1 MIKEGVLF
9 EKLPDNKVK
18 CQVCSHR
25 CTIPDGKFGICRTR
39 HNKNGKLYT
48 LIYNTVSSEAVDPI
62 EKKPLYHFMPGTL
75 SYSLGSIGCNF
86 KCQHCQNWNISQAT
100 LDESN
105 FETLIISKHFN
116 GVSNTI
122 EINPEAAIKRALA
135 SGSKS
140 ISWTYNEPAIWHEYT
155 YDSAV
160 LAKKA
165 GLKTIY
171 VTNGYITPE
180 ALRRIAPYLDAYRV
194 DIKSFSDD
202 FYRKICG
209 ARLAPV
215 LESTKLAKELG
226 LHVETITL
234 VIPTMNDS
242 PQEIT
247 QIVRWVYENLGADTP
262 MHFTRFHPMY
272 KMDDL
277 EPTPVSTLET
287 AYDIAKKAGMRFVYL
302 GNVAGHMLENTYC
315 PKCNAL
321 LINRMGFK
329 VSDVKIKDG
338 KCPGCGES
346 IAIVEF

>member
-9 EKLPDNKVK
+9 DSLADNKVK
-18 CQVCSHR
+18 CNVCSHR
-25 CTIPDGKFGICRTR
+25 CTIAEGKLGICRTR
-39 HNKNGKLYT
+39 QNKNGKIYT

-62 EKKPLYHFMPGTL
+62 EKKPLYHFLPGTL
-75 SYSLGSIGCNF
+75 SYSLGTIGCNF
-86 KCQHCQNWNISQAT
+86 RCMHCQNWNISQAT
-100 LDESN
+100 LEESY
-105 FETLIISKHFN
+105 TM
-116 GVSNTI
+116 
-122 EINPEAAIKRALA
+122 EITPEEAIKHALA

-226 LHVETITL
+226 IHVETITL
-234 VIPTMNDS
+234 IIPTKNDS
-242 PQEIT
+242 PQELT
-247 QIVRWVYENLGADTP
+247 QIVKWVHDNLGADTP
-262 MHFTRFHPMY
+262 MHFTRFRAEY
-272 KMDDL
+272 KMKGLNDT
-277 EPTPVSTLET
+277 PTETLEM
-287 AYDIAKKAGMRFVYL
+287 AYDIAKKEGMRYVYT
-302 GNVAGHMLENTYC
+302 GNVPGHKYENTYC

-321 LINRMGFK
+321 LIERAGFR
-329 VSDVKIKDG
+329 VSAIRIKNG
-338 KCPGCGES
+338 KCPKCGEG
-346 IAIVEF
+346 IPIVR

>member
-9 EKLPDNKVK
+9 DMLPDKRAK
-18 CQVCSHR
+18 CHVCSHR
-25 CTIPDGKFGICRTR
+25 CTIGEGKLGICRTR
-39 HNKNGKLYT
+39 KNTDGKIFS

-62 EKKPLYHFMPGTL
+62 EKKPLYHFLPGTL
-75 SYSLGSIGCNF
+75 SYSLGTVGCNF
-86 KCQHCQNWNISQAT
+86 RCEHCQNWNISQVT
-100 LDESN
+100 LE
-105 FETLIISKHFN
+105 EAYTR
-116 GVSNTI
+116 
-122 EINPEAAIKRALA
+122 EITPEEAIKRALA
-135 SGSKS
+135 TGSKS

-165 GLKTIY
+165 GLKTVY

-180 ALRRIAPYLDAYRV
+180 ALQRIAPYLDAYRV
-194 DIKSFSDD
+194 DIKSFSED

-226 LHVETITL
+226 MHVETITL
-234 VIPTMNDS
+234 VIPTKNDS

-247 QIVRWVYENLGADTP
+247 QIVRWVHDNLGPDTP

-277 EPTPVSTLET
+277 VPTPTETLEM
-287 AYDIAKKAGMRFVYL
+287 AHDIAKKEGMRFVYT
-302 GNVAGHMLENTYC
+302 GNVPGHKYENTYC
-315 PKCNAL
+315 PACNTL
-321 LINRMGFK
+321 LIDREGFR
-329 VSDVKIKDG
+329 VSAIRIKNG
-338 KCPGCGES
+338 KCPECGEK
-346 IAIVEF
+346 IPIVR

>member
-9 EKLPDNKVK
+9 DRLPDNKVK
-18 CQVCSHR
+18 CNVCSHR
-25 CTIPDGKFGICRTR
+25 CTIAEGKLGVCRTR
-39 HNKNGKLYT
+39 QNRNVKIYT

-62 EKKPLYHFMPGTL
+62 EKKPLYHFLPGTK
-75 SYSLGSIGCNF
+75 SYSLGTIGCNF
-86 KCQHCQNWNISQAT
+86 RCMHCQNWNISQVT
-100 LDESN
+100 LE
-105 FETLIISKHFN
+105 EAWTK
-116 GVSNTI
+116 
-122 EINPEAAIKRALA
+122 EITPEEAIKRALA
-135 SGSKS
+135 TGCKS
-140 ISWTYNEPAIWHEYT
+140 IAWTYNEPAIWHEYT

-180 ALRRIAPYLDAYRV
+180 ALRRIAPYLDAFRV

-226 LHVETITL
+226 MHIETITL
-234 VIPTMNDS
+234 IIPTKNDS
-242 PQEIT
+242 PEEIT
-247 QIVRWVYENLGADTP
+247 QIVRWVRDNLGVDTP
-262 MHFTRFHPMY
+262 MHFTRFYPMY

-277 EPTPVSTLET
+277 YPTPTETLEM
-287 AYDIAKKAGMRFVYL
+287 AHDIAKKEGMKFVYT
-302 GNVAGHMLENTYC
+302 GNVPGHKYENTYC

-321 LINRMGFK
+321 LIDRAGFR
-329 VSDVKIKDG
+329 VSAIKIKDG
-338 KCPGCGES
+338 KCSECGE
-346 IAIVEF
+346 AVPIV

>member
-25 CTIPDGKFGICRTR
+25 CTIADEKFGLCRTR
-39 HNKNGKLYT
+39 QNKNGKLYT

-75 SYSLGSIGCNF
+75 SYSLGTIGCNF
-86 KCQHCQNWNISQAT
+86 RCQHCQNWNISQVT
-100 LDESN
+100 LVESH
-105 FETLIISKHFN
+105 TM
-116 GVSNTI
+116 
-122 EINPEAAIKRALA
+122 EITPEAAIRRALA

-140 ISWTYNEPAIWHEYT
+140 ISWTYNEPTIWHEYT

-160 LAKKA
+160 LAKIA

-180 ALRRIAPYLDAYRV
+180 ALRRIAPYLDVFRV

-226 LHVETITL
+226 MHIETITL
-234 VIPTMNDS
+234 VIPSKNDS
-242 PQEIT
+242 PEEIT
-247 QIVRWVYENLGADTP
+247 QIVRWVHENLGADTP
-262 MHFTRFHPMY
+262 MHFTRFHPLY

-277 EPTPVSTLET
+277 EPTPVDTLEM
-287 AYDIAKKAGMRFVYL
+287 AYDIAKKVGMRFVYL
-302 GNVAGHMLENTYC
+302 GNVAGHKYENTYC
-315 PKCNAL
+315 PKCNTL
-321 LINRMGFK
+321 LIDRMGFR
-329 VSDVKIKDG
+329 VTEVKIKDG
-338 KCPGCGES
+338 KCPECGEN
-346 IAIVEF
+346 IEIVES

>member
-9 EKLPDNKVK
+9 DRLPDNKVR
-18 CQVCSHR
+18 CHVCSHR
-25 CTIPDGKFGICRTR
+25 CTIADGKLGVCRTR
-39 HNKNGKLYT
+39 QNKNGKIYT

-62 EKKPLYHFMPGTL
+62 EKKPLYHFLPGTL
-75 SYSLGSIGCNF
+75 SYSLGTIGCNF
-86 KCQHCQNWNISQAT
+86 RCEHCQNWNISQVT
-100 LDESN
+100 LE
-105 FETLIISKHFN
+105 EAWTK
-116 GVSNTI
+116 
-122 EINPEAAIKRALA
+122 EITPEEAVRRALA
-135 SGSKS
+135 SGCKS

-180 ALRRIAPYLDAYRV
+180 ALRRMAPYLDAFRV

-226 LHVETITL
+226 MHVEVITL
-234 VIPTMNDS
+234 VIPTKNDS
-242 PQEIT
+242 LEEIT
-247 QIVRWVYENLGADTP
+247 KIVRWVRDNLGADTP
-262 MHFTRFHPMY
+262 MHFTRFYPMY

-277 EPTPVSTLET
+277 PPTKTETLEM
-287 AYDIAKKAGMRFVYL
+287 AHDIAKKEGMRFVYT
-302 GNVAGHMLENTYC
+302 GNVPGHRYENTYC

-321 LINRMGFK
+321 LIDRAGFR
-329 VSDVKIKDG
+329 VSAIKIKDG
-338 KCPGCGES
+338 KCPECGEGVP
-346 IAIVEF
+346 IVMN

>member
-9 EKLPDNKVK
+9 DELADNKVR
-18 CQVCSHR
+18 CNVCSHR
-25 CTIPDGKFGICRTR
+25 CTIAEGKLGICRTR
-39 HNKNGKLYT
+39 QNKNGKLYT

-62 EKKPLYHFMPGTL
+62 EKKPLYHFLPGTL
-75 SYSLGSIGCNF
+75 SYSLGTIGCNF
-86 KCQHCQNWNISQAT
+86 RCQHCQNWNISQAN
-100 LDESN
+100 LDESYTMEITP
-105 FETLIISKHFN
+105 ET
-116 GVSNTI
+116 
-122 EINPEAAIKRALA
+122 AIKRALA

-160 LAKKA
+160 LAKKV

-180 ALRRIAPYLDAYRV
+180 ALQRIAPYLDAFRV

-209 ARLAPV
+209 ARLGPV

-226 LHVETITL
+226 MHVETVTL
-234 VIPTMNDS
+234 IIPTKNDS
-242 PQEIT
+242 PEEIT
-247 QIVRWVYENLGADTP
+247 QIIGWVHDNLGKDTP
-262 MHFTRFHPMY
+262 MHFTRFHPIY

-277 EPTPVSTLET
+277 YPTPVGTLEM
-287 AYDIAKKAGMRFVYL
+287 AYDIAKKKGMSFVYL
-302 GNVAGHMLENTYC
+302 GNMGGHKYENTYC

-321 LINRMGFK
+321 LIDRFK
-329 VSDVKIKDG
+329 VSIVKI
-338 KCPGCGES
+338 
-346 IAIVEF
+346 

>member
-1 MIKEGVLF
+1 
-9 EKLPDNKVK
+9 
-18 CQVCSHR
+18 
-25 CTIPDGKFGICRTR
+25 
-39 HNKNGKLYT
+39 
-48 LIYNTVSSEAVDPI
+48 
-62 EKKPLYHFMPGTL
+62 MPGTL
-75 SYSLGSIGCNF
+75 SYSLGTIGCNF
-86 KCQHCQNWNISQAT
+86 RCQHCQNWNISQVT
-100 LDESN
+100 LVESH
-105 FETLIISKHFN
+105 TM
-116 GVSNTI
+116 
-122 EINPEAAIKRALA
+122 EITPEAAIKRALA

-160 LAKKA
+160 LAKKV

-180 ALRRIAPYLDAYRV
+180 ALRRIAPYLDVFRV

-226 LHVETITL
+226 MHIETITL
-234 VIPTMNDS
+234 VIPTKNDS
-242 PQEIT
+242 PEEIT
-247 QIVRWVYENLGADTP
+247 QIVRWVHENLGADTP

-277 EPTPVSTLET
+277 EPTPVTTLEM

-302 GNVAGHMLENTYC
+302 GNVGGHRYENTYC
-315 PKCNAL
+315 PKCNSL
-321 LINRMGFK
+321 LSDRIGYR
-329 VSDVKIKDG
+329 VSEVRIKEG
-338 KCPGCGES
+338 KCPECGE
-346 IAIVEF
+346 IIPIVES